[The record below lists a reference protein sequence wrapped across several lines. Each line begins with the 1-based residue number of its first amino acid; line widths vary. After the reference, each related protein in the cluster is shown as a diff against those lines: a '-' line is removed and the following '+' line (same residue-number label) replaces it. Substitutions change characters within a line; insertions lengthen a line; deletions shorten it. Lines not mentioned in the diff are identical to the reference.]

1 MLNYKEVAIFM
12 CLLKNIELVK
22 QTIKVLKNMSNLVA
36 SVFPTVSSGVLLGSI
51 TGIIKNHIL
60 AKLPKNYIKYTYIKN
75 SFSSITEDGLSDDEA
90 LVKSKP
96 ALSIGLN
103 YTWNDVD
110 SSDGDSFKWG
120 MSRIPVGAWQYAHI
134 YRKIIVNEQDRFFLS
149 AIDERLKLTY
159 EIGIKLN
166 SETQAYNLLG
176 FVRSYIGVNR
186 PYYINSVDVEIPI
199 PFESLDL
206 LITRVG
212 LNVSTNEGKL
222 AFHDYISRWSG
233 GRVTYKKNL
242 SSGNYNYF
250 LKYNCNILC
259 KIPEI
264 PSIEKNMEGK
274 SVLSADLKWNIEL
287 EFPYFT
293 NFIAEHE
300 ILDLTMPEI
309 PTQGLSPGNQGDSAI
324 YNFTTRL
331 PITRQLGNKSIALT
345 TEFLTSLNGV
355 IDNTNF
361 KDVLSND
368 IVFFIE
374 NCKNGLVSN
383 TNVITNNL
391 KITLIRDNDLMIEG
405 TDYEINWNTYDIII
419 LGPWA
424 NYVYR
429 ASLYIDLVEY
439 NKLIMLRNSLEVNQ
453 NNPVKKIVEINR

>member
-1 MLNYKEVAIFM
+1 
-12 CLLKNIELVK
+12 
-22 QTIKVLKNMSNLVA
+22 MSNLVA

-75 SFSSITEDGLSDDEA
+75 SFVSVSESGLSEDEA
-90 LVKSKP
+90 LVKTKP
-96 ALSIGLN
+96 VLSIGLN
-103 YTWNDVD
+103 YSWNDAS

-134 YRKIIVNEQDRFFLS
+134 YKKIIVNEQDHFFLS
-149 AIDERLKLTY
+149 ALDERLKLIY

-176 FVRSYIGVNR
+176 FVRSYMGINR

-206 LITRVG
+206 LVTRVG
-212 LNVSTNEGKL
+212 LNVSTPEGKL
-222 AFHDYISRWSG
+222 AFHKYISKWSG

-259 KIPEI
+259 KIPDI

-274 SVLSADLKWNIEL
+274 SVQSADLRWNIEV

-300 ILDLTMPEI
+300 IMDLTVPEI
-309 PTQGLSPGNQGDSAI
+309 PFQGLSPGNQGDSAI

-331 PITRQLGNKSIALT
+331 PITRQLGDLSIAIT
-345 TEFLTSLNGV
+345 TQFLTSLNTA
-355 IDNTNF
+355 IDDTNF

-374 NCKNGLVSN
+374 NCKMRLPLEPNL
-383 TNVITNNL
+383 ITDNL
-391 KITLIRDNDLMIEG
+391 KITLVRDDDIMIEG
-405 TDYEINWNTYDIII
+405 TDYEIDWNNYNIII
-419 LGPWA
+419 LSPWV

-429 ASLYIDLVEY
+429 ASLYINLVEY
-439 NKLIMLRNSLEVNQ
+439 NKLIMVRNSLEINQ
-453 NNPVKKIVEINR
+453 NNPVKKIAEIL